1 MSTTYLQAVNDVLLR
16 LRESTVTTVA
26 LTSYSQLIGKFVND
40 AKRQVEDA
48 YNWNALRQTVSV
60 NTVAGTSNYTLTGVG
75 QKFRVEEVTNNTSFV
90 TMSNLD
96 GGTMYRYL
104 NFGTSPQSSPTHYAF
119 SGVSTGGDTKVDIW
133 PVPDGV
139 YALKFNLFV
148 ATADLSNDSDTLTL
162 AEPVIIQLAYA
173 RGLVERGEDGG
184 LSSSEAY
191 ALGRAMLS
199 DYIAMEGN
207 NFIENQMFVAV

>member
-1 MSTTYLQAVNDVLLR
+1 MTYLELVNDVLAR
-16 LRESTVTTVA
+16 LREQQVTTVG
-26 LTSYSQLIGKFVND
+26 LTTYSSLIGKFVND

-48 YNWNALRQTVSV
+48 FNWNALRQTISV
-60 NTVAGTSNYTLTGVG
+60 NTVAGTSNYTLTGAG
-75 QKFRVEEVTNNTSFV
+75 QNFRVEDVFNNTSFV

-104 NFGTSPQSSPTHYAF
+104 NFGSQPQSTPTHYAF
-119 SGVSTGGDTKVDIW
+119 SGTSNGDTKVDIW
-133 PVPDGV
+133 PKPDGV

-148 ATADLSNDSDTLTL
+148 PTSDLSNDSDTLTL

-199 DYIAMEGN
+199 DYIAMEGT
-207 NFIENQMFVAV
+207 NFIENQIFVAV

>member
-1 MSTTYLQAVNDVLLR
+1 MSTTYLQAVNDVLTR
-16 LRESTVTTVA
+16 LREQTVTTVA
-26 LTSYSQLIGKFVND
+26 LTDYSRLIGKFVND
-40 AKRQVEDA
+40 AKRQVENA
-48 YNWNALRQTVSV
+48 FNWNALRQTISI
-60 NTVAGTSNYTLTGVG
+60 NTVAGTSNYTLTGAG
-75 QKFRVEEVTNNTSFV
+75 QNFRVEDVFNTTAYFSMV
-90 TMSNLD
+90 NIDGNTMFRN
-96 GGTMYRYL
+96 L
-104 NFGTSPQSSPTHYAF
+104 NFGAQTQSSPRDYAI
-119 SGVSTGGDTKVDIW
+119 SGVSGGDAKVDIW

-148 ATADLSNDSDTLTL
+148 PTADMTNDSDTLSV

-199 DYIAMEGN
+199 DFIAMEGTN
-207 NFIENQMFVAV
+207 SIENQLFVAV

>member
-1 MSTTYLQAVNDVLLR
+1 MSTTYLQAVNDVLTR
-16 LRESTVTTVA
+16 LREQTVTTVA
-26 LTSYSQLIGKFVND
+26 LTDYSQLIGKFVND
-40 AKRQVEDA
+40 AKRQVENA
-48 YNWNALRQTVSV
+48 FNWNALRQTISI
-60 NTVAGTSNYTLTGVG
+60 NTVGGTSNYTLTGAG
-75 QKFRVEEVTNNTSFV
+75 QNFRVEDVFNTTSCV

-96 GGTMYRYL
+96 GNTMYRYL
-104 NFGTSPQSSPTHYAF
+104 NFGTLPQSSPTSYAF
-119 SGVSTGGDTKVDIW
+119 SGVSSGNAKVDIW

-148 ATADLSNDSDTLTL
+148 PTADLSSDTDTLTL

-199 DYIAMEGN
+199 DYIAMEGT
-207 NFIENQMFVAV
+207 NFIENQLFVAV

>member
-48 YNWNALRQTVSV
+48 FNWNALRQTISV
-60 NTVAGTSNYTLTGVG
+60 NTVAGTSNYTLTGSG
-75 QKFRVEEVTNNTSFV
+75 QNFRVEDVFNNTSFV

-104 NFGTSPQSSPTHYAF
+104 NFGSQPQSTPTHYAF
-119 SGVSTGGDTKVDIW
+119 SGTSGGDVKVDIW
-133 PVPDGV
+133 PKPDGV

-148 ATADLSNDSDTLTL
+148 PTADLSNDSDTLTL

-199 DYIAMEGN
+199 DYIAMEGT
-207 NFIENQMFVAV
+207 NFIENQIFVAV